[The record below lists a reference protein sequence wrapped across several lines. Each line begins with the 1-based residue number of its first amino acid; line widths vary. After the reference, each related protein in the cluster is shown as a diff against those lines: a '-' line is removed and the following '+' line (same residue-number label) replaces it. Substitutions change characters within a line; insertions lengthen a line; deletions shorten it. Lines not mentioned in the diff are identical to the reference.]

1 MSEDIMRSTMSEKVY
16 EVLKEKIIY
25 DQIPNKEKITEQGI
39 AKQLKVSPTP
49 VREAFKRLTSEGF
62 LEQVPYKG
70 VFLKEYSQDDIREAY
85 LVRQKLQGVIIQL
98 LIEKIKDEEIELLE
112 KELQNCLSSEEENIF
127 VRLHS
132 YYEMIFH
139 LAKSNVVMQS
149 LLAINALIN
158 IDILKKV
165 KGSFDNDKYI
175 FNCLKLMDT
184 IKKRHITEA
193 IILCEEM
200 VNQTMEYVLQN

>member
-1 MSEDIMRSTMSEKVY
+1 MSEKVY

-85 LVRQKLQGVIIQL
+85 LVRQKLQGLIIRL

-112 KELQNCLSSEEENIF
+112 KELQNCLLSEEENIF
-127 VRLHS
+127 VRLYS
-132 YYEMIFH
+132 YYEMIFQF
-139 LAKSNVVMQS
+139 AKSTVVMQS

-184 IKKRHITEA
+184 IKKRQITDA
-193 IILCEEM
+193 VRLCEEM
-200 VNQTMEYVLQN
+200 VNQTLEYVLQN